1 MTFRGASG
9 SPGFARANFD
19 DWGGGDYEDV
29 VAGADFLVSEG
40 YASRDRLGIGG
51 WSSGGFMT
59 SWAVTKTARFK
70 AAVAGAAV
78 TNLFSFH
85 GTTDITPTFL
95 EEYFRDVAYA
105 RADAYRSHSPVDYVS
120 GARTPTLILHG
131 EEDFR
136 VPVGQGYEMYY
147 GLRQS
152 GTPCE
157 LVVYPREGHSFR
169 EIRHRI
175 DLLRRIVDWYELYLR

>member
-1 MTFRGASG
+1 MAYG
-9 SPGFARANFD
+9 PGFARANFD

-29 VAGADFLVSEG
+29 ISGADFLVNEE

-51 WSSGGFMT
+51 WSYGGYM
-59 SWAVTKTARFK
+59 SAWAVTQTARFK

-95 EEYFRDVAYA
+95 EEYFRDVAYR
-105 RADAYRSHSPVDYVS
+105 RAEAYRSHSPVEHVT
-120 GARTPTLILHG
+120 GAKTPTLVLHG
-131 EEDFR
+131 EGDAR
-136 VPVGQGYEMYY
+136 VPVSQGYEMYY

-152 GTPCE
+152 GVE
-157 LVVYPREGHSFR
+157 VEMVVYPREGHSFR
-169 EIRHRI
+169 EIHHQVDMI
-175 DLLRRIVDWYELYLR
+175 RRIVDWFERHLD